1 MRACCVFSKR
11 LAFSV
16 YSAPS
21 RLLFIIWRRK
31 LKEERLPLANSRGVY
46 RTRHEAERERE
57 KEDRN
62 QLNGGMLTIYSRPWL
77 DCFPSLRICL
87 FFSFFFFFVV
97 ALHSNYWE
105 KMSPVIFTLSSD
117 PLIKEAFFV
126 FLFFFSYSSSNLRLY
141 SIPCCGWLFS
151 SSSICT
157 SPFKKKTNRRKRGI
171 ATAYMAWGSL
181 GFVFSLPLSH
191 WLSKPN
197 QNKEKW

>member
-1 MRACCVFSKR
+1 
-11 LAFSV
+11 
-16 YSAPS
+16 
-21 RLLFIIWRRK
+21 
-31 LKEERLPLANSRGVY
+31 
-46 RTRHEAERERE
+46 
-57 KEDRN
+57 
-62 QLNGGMLTIYSRPWL
+62 MLTIYSRPWL

-157 SPFKKKTNRRKRGI
+157 SPFKKKKR
-171 ATAYMAWGSL
+171 TEEREGSL
-181 GFVFSLPLSH
+181 LPIWREGVWVLYFHCHFLIGWVSQI
-191 WLSKPN
+191 KIKKN
-197 QNKEKW
+197 GKEKKTHEKPRNDSQIAMARDAEDSMAAKSIRPCALFT